1 MRGMTMG
8 SISALLVI
16 IATML
21 LTGFFAGSETAVI
34 SCSKVRLRHKAERG
48 VKRAHILERLLENPE
63 LFFSVVLVGT
73 NISVIVCTA
82 VATALSV
89 KLFGESGV
97 VVATIVMTPLLLI
110 AGEVVPK
117 SAFLYHADRVSLLTA
132 PLLRFFLYLLYPI
145 VAPAMLLTRFLLVV
159 TGSRAKRFNLLN
171 SREELIYLY
180 RRGKEEGLV
189 ERRERLI
196 INRVFEFGEVR
207 AKELMIPFER
217 VVSIP
222 VAASIDQVIEEA
234 NKHTYS
240 RYPVLSE
247 SGGEVVGVIS
257 MFDLLGLDG
266 GEKISEVMHEPLFA
280 AEDEPAV
287 KLLVRMKDEALHM
300 AVIVNG
306 AGETEG
312 ILTLENILENIV
324 GDIENEYD

>member
-1 MRGMTMG
+1 MMG

-16 IATML
+16 IATVL
-21 LTGFFAGSETAVI
+21 LTGFFAGSETAVV
-34 SCSKVRLRHKAERG
+34 SCSKVRLKHKAERG
-48 VKRAHILERLLENPE
+48 IKRARILEKLLENSE
-63 LFFSVVLVGT
+63 LFFSIVLVGT

-89 KLFGESGV
+89 TLFGEIGV

-117 SAFLYHADRVSLLTA
+117 SAFLYHADRVSLLAA
-132 PLLRFFLYLLYPI
+132 PLLRFFLYILYPI
-145 VAPAMLLTRFLLVV
+145 VVPAMLLTRFLLVV
-159 TGSRAKRFNLLN
+159 TGSREKSFNLLN

-180 RRGKEEGLV
+180 RRGKEEGTV

-196 INRVFEFGEVR
+196 IDRVFAFGKVR
-207 AKELMIPFER
+207 AMELMIPIER
-217 VVSIP
+217 VVGIP
-222 VAASIDQVIEEA
+222 AGASIEQVVEEA

-240 RYPVLSE
+240 RYPVLSGA
-247 SGGEVVGVIS
+247 GGGVVGIVS

-266 GEKISEVMHEPLFA
+266 GEKLAEVMHEPLFA
-280 AEDEPAV
+280 NEDEPAV

-300 AVIVNG
+300 AVIVN
-306 AGETEG
+306 AEGETRG

>member
-1 MRGMTMG
+1 MMG

-16 IATML
+16 IATVL
-21 LTGFFAGSETAVI
+21 LTGFFAGSETAII

-48 VKRAHILERLLENPE
+48 IKRARILEKLLKNPE

-73 NISVIVCTA
+73 NIAVIVCTA
-82 VATALSV
+82 AATALSV
-89 KLFGESGV
+89 TLFGENGV

-117 SAFLYHADRVSLLTA
+117 SAFLYHADRVSLLAA
-132 PLLRFFLYLLYPI
+132 PLLRFFLYILYPI

-159 TGSRAKRFNLLN
+159 TGSREKSFNLLN

-180 RRGKEEGLV
+180 RRGKEEGTV

-196 INRVFEFGEVR
+196 IDRVFAFGKVR
-207 AKELMIPFER
+207 AMELMIPIER
-217 VVSIP
+217 VVGIP
-222 VAASIDQVIEEA
+222 AGASIEQVVEEA

-240 RYPVLSE
+240 RYPVISGA
-247 SGGEVVGVIS
+247 GGEVVGIVS

-266 GEKISEVMHEPLFA
+266 GEKLTDVMHEPLFA
-280 AEDEPAV
+280 NEDEPAV

-300 AVIVNG
+300 AVIVDAEG
-306 AGETEG
+306 KTRG

>member
-1 MRGMTMG
+1 MG

-16 IATML
+16 IVTVL

-48 VKRAHILERLLENPE
+48 VGRARILERLLENPE

-73 NISVIVCTA
+73 NLSVIVCTA
-82 VATALSV
+82 AATALSV
-89 KLFGESGV
+89 SLFGENGV
-97 VVATIVMTPLLLI
+97 AVATIVMTPLLLI

-117 SAFLYHADRVSLLTA
+117 SAFLYHADRVSLLVA

-145 VAPAMLLTRFLLVV
+145 VAPAVLLTRFLLLV
-159 TGSRAKRFNLLN
+159 TGSREKRFNLLN

-180 RRGKEEGLV
+180 RRGKEEGTV

-196 INRVFEFGEVR
+196 IDRVFAFGTVR
-207 AKELMIPFER
+207 AREIMIPFER
-217 VVSIP
+217 VVSIR
-222 VAASIDQVIEEA
+222 VTDSIDQVVEEA

-247 SGGEVVGVIS
+247 DGREVVGVIS

-266 GEKISEVMHEPLFA
+266 GEEVANVMHEPLFA
-280 AEDEPAV
+280 TEGEPAV

-300 AVIVNG
+300 AVIVDET
-306 AGETEG
+306 GETRG

>member
-1 MRGMTMG
+1 MG

-16 IATML
+16 AATVL
-21 LTGFFAGSETAVI
+21 LTGFFAGSETAVV

-48 VKRAHILERLLENPE
+48 VRRARILEKLLENPE
-63 LFFSVVLVGT
+63 TFFSVVLVGT
-73 NISVIVCTA
+73 NIAVIVCTA
-82 VATALSV
+82 AATALSV
-89 KLFGESGV
+89 NLLGENGV
-97 VVATIVMTPLLLI
+97 AAATIVMTPLLLI
-110 AGEVVPK
+110 VGEVVPK
-117 SAFLYHADRVSLLTA
+117 SAFLYHADRVSLLAA

-145 VAPAMLLTRFLLVV
+145 VAPAVLLTRFLLLV
-159 TGSRAKRFNLLN
+159 TGSREKRFNLLN

-180 RRGKEEGLV
+180 RRGKEEGTV

-196 INRVFEFGEVR
+196 IDRVFAFGSVS
-207 AKELMIPFER
+207 AKEIMIPFER

-222 VAASIDQVIEEA
+222 VTASIEQVIEEA

-240 RYPVLSE
+240 RYPVVSVD
-247 SGGEVVGVIS
+247 GREVVGVIS

-266 GEKISEVMHEPLFA
+266 GEELADVMHEPLFA
-280 AEDEPAV
+280 LDEEPAV

-300 AVIVNG
+300 AVVVDE
-306 AGETEG
+306 AGETKG

>member
-1 MRGMTMG
+1 MG

-16 IATML
+16 IATVL

-34 SCSKVRLRHKAERG
+34 SCSKVRLKHKAERG
-48 VKRAHILERLLENPE
+48 IRRARILERLLEKPE
-63 LFFSVVLVGT
+63 LFFSIVLVGT
-73 NISVIVCTA
+73 NMAVIVCTA
-82 VATALSV
+82 AATVLSV
-89 KLFGESGV
+89 NLFGENGV

-117 SAFLYHADRVSLLTA
+117 SAFLYHADRVSLLAA
-132 PLLRFFLYLLYPI
+132 PLLRVFLYLLYPI

-159 TGSRAKRFNLLN
+159 TGSREKRFNLLN

-180 RRGKEEGLV
+180 RRGREEGTV

-196 INRVFEFGEVR
+196 IDRVFAFGRVR
-207 AKELMIPFER
+207 AKELMIPIEL
-217 VVSIP
+217 VISIP
-222 VAASIDQVIEEA
+222 STASIEQIVEEA

-247 SGGEVVGVIS
+247 TGGEVVGIIS

-266 GEKISEVMHEPLFA
+266 GEELTDVMHEPLFA

-300 AVIVNG
+300 AVIVDT
-306 AGETEG
+306 AGKTKG

>member
-1 MRGMTMG
+1 MG
-8 SISALLVI
+8 SINALI
-16 IATML
+16 IILAMIL
-21 LTGFFAGSETAVI
+21 LAGFFAGSETAVI
-34 SCSKVRLRHKAERG
+34 SCSKVRLRHKADRG
-48 VKRAHILERLLENPE
+48 VKRARILEKLLENPE

-73 NISVIVCTA
+73 NIAVIVCTA
-82 VATALSV
+82 AATALSV
-89 KLFGESGV
+89 RFFSESGV
-97 VVATIVMTPLLLI
+97 VVATVVMTPLLLI
-110 AGEVVPK
+110 AGEVIPK
-117 SAFLYHADRVSLLTA
+117 SAFLYHADRVSLLAA
-132 PLLRFFLYLLYPI
+132 PLLRFFYYLLYPI
-145 VAPAMLLTRFLLVV
+145 VMPATLLTRFLLFV
-159 TGSRAKRFNLLN
+159 TGAREKRFNLLN

-180 RRGKEEGLV
+180 RHGKEEGLV

-196 INRVFEFGEVR
+196 INRVFEFGKVR
-207 AKELMIPFER
+207 AGELMIPFDR
-217 VVSIP
+217 VVSVP
-222 VAASIDQVIEEA
+222 VTASIDQVIEEA

-247 SGGEVVGVIS
+247 SGGDVVGVIS

-300 AVIVNG
+300 AVIMDSD
-306 AGETEG
+306 GETRG

>member
-1 MRGMTMG
+1 MG

-16 IATML
+16 IATVL

-34 SCSKVRLRHKAERG
+34 SCSKVRLKHKAERG
-48 VKRAHILERLLENPE
+48 IRRARILERLLEKPE
-63 LFFSVVLVGT
+63 LFFSIVLVGT
-73 NISVIVCTA
+73 NMAVIVCTA
-82 VATALSV
+82 AATVLSV
-89 KLFGESGV
+89 NLFGENGV

-117 SAFLYHADRVSLLTA
+117 SAFLYHADRVSLLAA
-132 PLLRFFLYLLYPI
+132 PLLRVFLYLLYPI

-159 TGSRAKRFNLLN
+159 TGSREKRFNLLN

-180 RRGKEEGLV
+180 RRGREEGTV

-196 INRVFEFGEVR
+196 IDRVFAFGRVR
-207 AKELMIPFER
+207 AKELMIPIEL

-222 VAASIDQVIEEA
+222 STASIEQIVEEA

-247 SGGEVVGVIS
+247 TGGEVVGIIS

-266 GEKISEVMHEPLFA
+266 GEELTDVMHEPLFA

-300 AVIVNG
+300 AVIVDT
-306 AGETEG
+306 AGKTKG

>member
-1 MRGMTMG
+1 MG
-8 SISALLVI
+8 SISALLII

-34 SCSKVRLRHKAERG
+34 SCSKVRLRHKAARG

-73 NISVIVCTA
+73 NIAVIVCTA
-82 VATALSV
+82 AATALSV
-89 KLFGESGV
+89 RLFGESGV
-97 VVATIVMTPLLLI
+97 LVATVVMTPLLLI

-117 SAFLYHADRVSLLTA
+117 SAFLYHADRVSLLAA

-145 VAPAMLLTRFLLVV
+145 VVPAMLLTRFLLLV
-159 TGSRAKRFNLLN
+159 TGSREKRFSLLN

-180 RRGKEEGLV
+180 RRGKEEGMV

-196 INRVFEFGEVR
+196 INRVFAFGEVR

-217 VVSIP
+217 VVSVP
-222 VAASIDQVIEEA
+222 VTASIDQIIEEA

-240 RYPVLSE
+240 RYPVLSG

-280 AEDEPAV
+280 LDEEPAG

-300 AVIVNG
+300 AIVVDG
-306 AGETEG
+306 AGDTKG

>member
-1 MRGMTMG
+1 MG

-16 IATML
+16 IVTVL

-48 VKRAHILERLLENPE
+48 VGRARILERLLENPE

-73 NISVIVCTA
+73 NLSVIVCTA
-82 VATALSV
+82 AATALSV
-89 KLFGESGV
+89 SLFGENGV
-97 VVATIVMTPLLLI
+97 AVATIVMTPLLLI

-117 SAFLYHADRVSLLTA
+117 SAFLYHADRVSLLVA

-145 VAPAMLLTRFLLVV
+145 VAPAVLLIRFLLLV
-159 TGSRAKRFNLLN
+159 TGSREKRFNLLN

-180 RRGKEEGLV
+180 RRGKEEGTV

-196 INRVFEFGEVR
+196 IDRVFAFGTVR
-207 AKELMIPFER
+207 AREIMIPFER
-217 VVSIP
+217 VVSIR
-222 VAASIDQVIEEA
+222 VTDSIDQVVEEA

-247 SGGEVVGVIS
+247 DGREVVGVIS

-266 GEKISEVMHEPLFA
+266 GEEVANVMHEPLFA
-280 AEDEPAV
+280 TEGEPAV

-300 AVIVNG
+300 AVIVDET
-306 AGETEG
+306 GETRG
-312 ILTLENILENIV
+312 ILTLENILETIV

>member
-1 MRGMTMG
+1 MG
-8 SISALLVI
+8 SISALIII
-16 IATML
+16 IATVL
-21 LTGFFAGSETAVI
+21 LTGFFAGSETAII
-34 SCSKVRLRHKAERG
+34 SCSKVRLKHKAEKG
-48 VKRAHILERLLENPE
+48 VRRARILERLLENPE

-73 NISVIVCTA
+73 NIAVIVCTA
-82 VATALSV
+82 AATALSV
-89 KLFGESGV
+89 NLFGEKGV
-97 VVATIVMTPLLLI
+97 LVATIVMTPLLLV

-132 PLLRFFLYLLYPI
+132 PLLRFFLYLFYPI
-145 VAPAMLLTRFLLVV
+145 VAPAMLLTRFLLVI
-159 TGSRAKRFNLLN
+159 TGSREKRFNLLN

-180 RRGKEEGLV
+180 RRGKEEGAV

-196 INRVFEFGEVR
+196 IDRVFAFGKVS
-207 AKELMIPFER
+207 ATELMIPIES
-217 VVSIP
+217 VVGIP
-222 VAASIDQVIEEA
+222 ATASIEQVVEEA

-247 SGGEVVGVIS
+247 GGGDVVGIVS

-266 GEKISEVMHEPLFA
+266 GEKLTDVMHEPLFA
-280 AEDEPAV
+280 TEDEPAV

-300 AVIVNG
+300 AVIVDA
-306 AGETEG
+306 AGETRG

>member
-1 MRGMTMG
+1 MVMG

-16 IATML
+16 VATML

-48 VKRAHILERLLENPE
+48 VKRARILEGLLENPE
-63 LFFSVVLVGT
+63 LFFSIVLVGT
-73 NISVIVCTA
+73 NIAVIVCTA
-82 VATALSV
+82 AATALSV
-89 KLFGESGV
+89 RFFGENGV
-97 VVATIVMTPLLLI
+97 VAATIVMTPLLLI
-110 AGEVVPK
+110 VGEVIPK
-117 SAFLYHADRVSLLTA
+117 SAFLYHADRVSLLAA
-132 PLLRFFLYLLYPI
+132 PMLRFFLYLLYPI
-145 VAPAMLLTRFLLVV
+145 VAPATLLTRFLLIV
-159 TGSRAKRFNLLN
+159 TGSRGKRFNLLN

-180 RRGKEEGLV
+180 RHGKEEGLV

-196 INRVFEFGEVR
+196 INRVFEFGRVR
-207 AKELMIPFER
+207 AGELMIPFER
-217 VVSIP
+217 VVSVP
-222 VAASIDQVIEEA
+222 VTASIDQVIEEA

-247 SGGEVVGVIS
+247 GGEEVAGVIS

-266 GEKISEVMHEPLFA
+266 GEQISEVMHEPLFA
-280 AEDEPAV
+280 EEDEPAV

-300 AVIVNG
+300 AVIVDG
-306 AGETEG
+306 DGGTKG

>member
-1 MRGMTMG
+1 MG

-16 IATML
+16 IVTVL

-48 VKRAHILERLLENPE
+48 VGRARILERLLENPE

-73 NISVIVCTA
+73 NLSVIVCTA
-82 VATALSV
+82 AATALSV
-89 KLFGESGV
+89 SLFGENGV
-97 VVATIVMTPLLLI
+97 AVATIVMTPLLLI

-117 SAFLYHADRVSLLTA
+117 SAFLYHADRVSLLVA

-145 VAPAMLLTRFLLVV
+145 VAPAVLLIRFLLLV
-159 TGSRAKRFNLLN
+159 TGSREKRFNLLN

-180 RRGKEEGLV
+180 RRGKEEGTV

-196 INRVFEFGEVR
+196 IDRVFAFGTVR
-207 AKELMIPFER
+207 AREIMIPFER
-217 VVSIP
+217 VVSIR
-222 VAASIDQVIEEA
+222 VTDSIDQVVEEA

-247 SGGEVVGVIS
+247 DGREVVGVIS

-266 GEKISEVMHEPLFA
+266 GEEVANVMHEPLFA
-280 AEDEPAV
+280 TEGEPAV

-300 AVIVNG
+300 AVIVDET
-306 AGETEG
+306 GETRG